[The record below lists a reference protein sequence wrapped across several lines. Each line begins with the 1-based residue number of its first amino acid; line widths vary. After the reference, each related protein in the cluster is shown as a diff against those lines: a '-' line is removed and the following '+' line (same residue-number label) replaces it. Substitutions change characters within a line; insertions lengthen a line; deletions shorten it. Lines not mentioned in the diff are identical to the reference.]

1 MSFFYCTYFSIYE
14 TNNRIFLFNEL
25 RKSTYYYSIFM
36 DLENLSIFFFL
47 FRFVQ
52 IYHRFSWERT
62 IWFLVRVRKVC
73 MCDNCEIA
81 SVRGNIH
88 LKRMIHRWLLL
99 LHEIREKY
107 IAMIRLEMKGKN
119 VISKGISNTNIVF
132 ARSDNAPL
140 AILLRYLQITNS
152 STQFPNICFLNS
164 RFYDPRIM
172 RFFSNKTLNMNGTRS
187 SF

>member
-14 TNNRIFLFNEL
+14 RNNRIFLFNEL

-62 IWFLVRVRKVC
+62 IWFLVRVRKAC

-107 IAMIRLEMKGKN
+107 IAMIRLEMKAKN
-119 VISKGISNTNIVF
+119 VISKGI
-132 ARSDNAPL
+132 RSR
-140 AILLRYLQITNS
+140 IQTSSLRDPITRH
-152 STQFPNICFLNS
+152 L
-164 RFYDPRIM
+164 
-172 RFFSNKTLNMNGTRS
+172 RFFFGIFRLRILRP
-187 SF
+187 SFQTFVF